1 MKRKCWWSS
10 FDLRSLVTGCS
21 LVGIY
26 LPYLWWLCDKELL
39 IVLSS
44 TIQVSLCDRRI
55 SSSSSVV
62 TPSGMIVESSL
73 MKTLIQSLHLPNLW
87 PETFINGY
95 RVKDNNSRYVKLRC
109 INGKIKP
116 PKGDKKKKYTEWELS
131 NILAMAWVLNY
142 VDADSV
148 KDYRL
153 HTVKATGHTSWAL
166 LK

>member
-1 MKRKCWWSS
+1 MVLRSS
-10 FDLRSLVTGCS
+10 FDLRSLFASCS
-21 LVGIY
+21 LVGLY
-26 LPYLWWLCDKELL
+26 LPFLWWLCDKELL

-44 TIQVSLCDRRI
+44 TIQVSLCDRRV

-73 MKTLIQSLHLPNLW
+73 MKTLIQSLHLPNLR
-87 PETFINGY
+87 PETFI
-95 RVKDNNSRYVKLRC
+95 KDNNLRYVKLGC

-116 PKGDKKKKYTEWELS
+116 SKDDKKYTEWELS